1 MQEMIFRSAKHV
13 LKSFLVG
20 LQPEHIPCAVSHFL
34 NCLLGTSRNASPK
47 AIYSPIDLGGVEVE
61 PAYVKATPESIRK
74 TIVEGVK
81 TRFRWT
87 LVDNDLE
94 LGLRKKQL
102 LRELAM
108 RVGFQLLQKSYRFDS
123 ATAEQVVSDDDK
135 ENKVSGGKDKKDKKT
150 KKRQNEEVTVS
161 NTTFQPSDILS
172 LIPIVR
178 STAPSVRTVVEMGW
192 RATN

>member
-1 MQEMIFRSAKHV
+1 
-13 LKSFLVG
+13 
-20 LQPEHIPCAVSHFL
+20 
-34 NCLLGTSRNASPK
+34 
-47 AIYSPIDLGGVEVE
+47 LGGVEVE

-74 TIVEGVK
+74 TIVDGVK

-135 ENKVSGGKDKKDKKT
+135 VNKVSGGKDKKDKKT
-150 KKRQNEEVTVS
+150 KKRRNEEVTVS